1 MKRLIGKKVWV
12 VQFDD
17 EHDSIIGVV
26 DSFDQGFVSL
36 RNGNEEEP
44 SLYVNLTNVKEIEIY
59 RPEGE
64 GELRILRFP
73 GADKDK
79 GGGPHEPG

>member
-26 DSFDQGFVSL
+26 DGFDQGFVAL
-36 RNGNEEEP
+36 RNGNEEDP

-73 GADKDK
+73 GSDK
-79 GGGPHEPG
+79 GGPTHDPS